1 MEYRLIIV
9 FLMCCLAINTGL
21 LVIWFGMFAIASDW
35 IFKLHGRFF
44 KNLSRESFEAIH
56 YGGMAALKVTVV
68 LFNLVPLLALMVAL
82 TLMR

>member
-35 IFKLHGRFF
+35 IF